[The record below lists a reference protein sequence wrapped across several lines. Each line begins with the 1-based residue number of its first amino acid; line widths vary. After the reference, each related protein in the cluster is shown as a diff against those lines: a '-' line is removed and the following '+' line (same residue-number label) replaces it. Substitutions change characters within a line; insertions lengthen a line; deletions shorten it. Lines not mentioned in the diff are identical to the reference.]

1 MNSLIIFFLNLKKK
15 LIYFFHRQCIPR
27 WDVDLRHGA
36 CKRAP
41 MPELPEVEIASRQLR
56 SWLEGRRIVA
66 ARAEKSRVIRGQAQ
80 QRFAS
85 LAGRELVGI
94 ERKGKWM
101 LLAFDGGE
109 GLISHL
115 GMTGKWV
122 RRGRGDPRPAHA
134 RATLELSDGNAVDY
148 RDPRLFGR
156 LVRGKLARLLE
167 LPAIRALGPDPLED
181 IDLGR
186 LHRLLSRTRRS
197 LKEALMD
204 QRVLAGL
211 GNIQVSESLHRA
223 RLDPRRPGL
232 SMTPE
237 ETKRLAD
244 AIGESLRATL
254 SDEDSPEPITY
265 VEEGGENT
273 FLVYDR
279 EGQPCFTC
287 RTPVAR
293 IVQGGRSTFFCPH
306 CQPAW
311 GRRAKKRSGAARAQ
325 RGSASK
331 PPPPAGPL
339 KSRHKLQ
346 HPS

>member
-1 MNSLIIFFLNLKKK
+1 
-15 LIYFFHRQCIPR
+15 
-27 WDVDLRHGA
+27 
-36 CKRAP
+36 

-66 ARAEKSRVIRGQAQ
+66 AKAEKSRVIRGQTQ

-85 LAGRELVGI
+85 LSGRKLVGI

-115 GMTGKWV
+115 GMTGKWI
-122 RRGRGDPRPAHA
+122 RRGRGDPKPPHA

-156 LVRGKLARLLE
+156 LVRGKLAQLLE
-167 LPAIRALGPDPLED
+167 LPAIRELGPDPLED
-181 IDLGR
+181 IDQER
-186 LHRLLSRTRRS
+186 LHRLLAHTRRS

-223 RLDPRRPGL
+223 RLDPQRPGL
-232 SMTPE
+232 SMSPE
-237 ETKRLAD
+237 ETMRLAG

-287 RTPVAR
+287 RTPIER

-311 GRRAKKRSGAARAQ
+311 GKRAKKRSGATRAARVAAAPL
-325 RGSASK
+325 RPS
-331 PPPPAGPL
+331 PAERVL
-339 KSRHKLQ
+339 KGRRKLRR
-346 HPS
+346 SS

>member
-1 MNSLIIFFLNLKKK
+1 
-15 LIYFFHRQCIPR
+15 
-27 WDVDLRHGA
+27 
-36 CKRAP
+36 

-56 SWLEGRRIVA
+56 SWLQGRRIVA
-66 ARAEKSRVIRGQAQ
+66 ARAEKTRVIRGQSPQ
-80 QRFAS
+80 QFAT
-85 LAGRELVGI
+85 LAGHELVGI

-101 LLAFDGGE
+101 ILAFDQGE
-109 GLISHL
+109 GLLSHL
-115 GMTGKWV
+115 GMTGKWIRRRREEPKPPHV
-122 RRGRGDPRPAHA
+122 RAS
-134 RATLELSDGNAVDY
+134 LELSDDCAVDY

-156 LVRGKLARLLE
+156 LVRGRFERLRK
-167 LPAIRALGPDPLED
+167 LPAIRDLGPDPLEQ
-181 IDLGR
+181 IDVDR
-186 LHRLLSRTRRS
+186 LHRLLTRTTRS

-223 RLDPRRPGL
+223 RLDPQRPGV
-232 SMTPE
+232 SMTE
-237 ETKRLAD
+237 DATTRLAD

-254 SDEDSPEPITY
+254 HDEDSSEPITY

-311 GRRAKKRSGAARAQ
+311 GRRAKKRSGAARAR

-331 PPPPAGPL
+331 PSLPARALEGG
-339 KSRHKLQ
+339 RKLRR
-346 HPS
+346 PS